1 MYEKI
6 PISIEDQELIIH
18 TEEPK
23 KISLSKILLYKNFD
37 FDQYYI
43 KQVHKTSMD
52 FPTERIRGDYPVNII
67 KPYMK
72 TLYDELFSNLNSFDR
87 KEDYFSAVEKL
98 ESVMCE
104 NALKQQYVEGLPVG
118 HSLFFSF
125 NGNSSIK

>member
-52 FPTERIRGDYPVNII
+52 FPTERIRDTGFRTAETAGAPGG
-67 KPYMK
+67 
-72 TLYDELFSNLNSFDR
+72 TAR
-87 KEDYFSAVEKL
+87 R
-98 ESVMCE
+98 
-104 NALKQQYVEGLPVG
+104 
-118 HSLFFSF
+118 
-125 NGNSSIK
+125 NG